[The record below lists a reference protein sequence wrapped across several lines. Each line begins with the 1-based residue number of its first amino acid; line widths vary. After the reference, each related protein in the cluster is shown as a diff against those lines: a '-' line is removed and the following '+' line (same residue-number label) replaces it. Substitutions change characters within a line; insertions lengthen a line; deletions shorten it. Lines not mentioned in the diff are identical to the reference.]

1 MNGWPVYDIA
11 ADVRLRVVAGMPALP
26 SPLQAE
32 IDLLWGAA
40 QRRMRG
46 RLFNGRV
53 FSADRIE
60 PHLIAGHWTEFR
72 RVVAQMDRPEL
83 YDALRVRPLAIG
95 GVIVGPGG
103 VVLGRRPS
111 GAVYQP
117 GEWQLAPAGS
127 IDPGAARDG
136 GAVDYVWQL
145 LTEMR
150 EELGLPAGAVHNP
163 RALAVVEHAEGGRG
177 SHVADLG
184 VAVDT
189 DLDAPAI
196 LAAHAAHGDGEYDP
210 LLVVPLDA
218 LAAFV
223 AEHKA
228 SLNRQAPVFL
238 RRRGLLA

>member
-11 ADVRLRVVAGMPALP
+11 ADVRLLVVSGMPALAP
-26 SPLQAE
+26 PLEAE
-32 IDLLWGAA
+32 IDFLWAAA
-40 QRRMRG
+40 QRRMRN

-53 FSADRIE
+53 FSADTIE
-60 PHLIAGHWTEFR
+60 PHRITGHWTEFR
-72 RVVAQMDRPEL
+72 RIVAQMDRPEL
-83 YDALRVRPLAIG
+83 YDALRVRPLAVG
-95 GVIVGPGG
+95 GVIVGPDG
-103 VVLGRRPS
+103 VVLGRRPV
-111 GAVYQP
+111 GAIYQA

-127 IDPGAARDG
+127 IDPGAARDD
-136 GAVDYVWQL
+136 GAVDYVGQV

-150 EELGLPAGAVHNP
+150 EELGLPAGAVRDA
-163 RALAVVEHAEGGRG
+163 RALAIVEHAEGGLG

-184 VAVDT
+184 VALDT
-189 DLDAPAI
+189 DLHAPAI

-210 LLVVPLDA
+210 LLVVPLDG

-223 AEHKA
+223 AAHRD